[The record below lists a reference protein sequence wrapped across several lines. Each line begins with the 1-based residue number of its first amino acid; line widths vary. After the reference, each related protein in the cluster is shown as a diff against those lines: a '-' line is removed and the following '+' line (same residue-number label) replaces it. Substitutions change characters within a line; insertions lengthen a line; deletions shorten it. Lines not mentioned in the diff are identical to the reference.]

1 MDVAGEFQI
10 GVDEDAKIF
19 NKVRW
24 WNRGILSGAYLK

>member
-1 MDVAGEFQI
+1 MNVAGEFQI

-24 WNRGILSGAYLK
+24 WNKRYFEK